1 MVERTG
7 YDTWPGHYVE
17 FLASTLY
24 SHNASLNLGEEMG
37 TSKLSVK
44 HNKTL
49 REGGRGGGNI
59 DQHPTEKQYKSP
71 CFFLS
76 KTEAPCRSRGLSDL
90 EIYGLK

>member
-17 FLASTLY
+17 FLDNTLY
-24 SHNASLNLGEEMG
+24 SHNASLNIGEEMG

-44 HNKTL
+44 HNKIL
-49 REGGRGGGNI
+49 Y
-59 DQHPTEKQYKSP
+59 QHPTEKQYKSP

-76 KTEAPCRSRGLSDL
+76 KTEAPCGSLGLNDL

>member
-49 REGGRGGGNI
+49 REGGAGV
-59 DQHPTEKQYKSP
+59 T
-71 CFFLS
+71 
-76 KTEAPCRSRGLSDL
+76 
-90 EIYGLK
+90 